1 VAAWLAVRPHPTIEA
16 DAQMWADGRGVR
28 GHIAAALQP
37 VLMKLWLAA
46 YAAGAKG
53 AGEAAGDFRAIP
65 SQVIADRI
73 TRMAGRWL
81 QEVTDTRMR
90 RIAAILA
97 AGGTQESLEAAI
109 KAVLTSN
116 EDAGLVARTEVTRA
130 MGVAAGDVYRAAGTE
145 RVRWITRSAHPCPVC
160 LANEAAGPRYLGEPF
175 PSGSTAPPE
184 HPNCECALIPAEGE

>member
-1 VAAWLAVRPHPTIEA
+1 
-16 DAQMWADGRGVR
+16 MWADGRGVR
-28 GHIAAALQP
+28 GQIAAALQP

-46 YAAGAKG
+46 YEAGAKG

-65 SQVIADRI
+65 AQVVADRI
-73 TRMAGRWL
+73 TRMASRWL

-97 AGGTQESLEAAI
+97 AGGTPAVLEAEIRA
-109 KAVLTSN
+109 ALASN
-116 EDAGLVARTEVTRA
+116 EDTSLIARTETTRA
-130 MGVAAGDVYRAAGTE
+130 MAVAAGDAYQAAGVD
-145 RVRWITRSAHPCPVC
+145 RVRWITRSANPCPVC